1 MFLITPSALL
11 LRCPRCDVEL
21 PEAPESEK
29 YDITNERVCA
39 CGYAEP
45 STSARALTFI
55 ESALDEYLRNIKIDT
70 FRSGDKTIESSLGV
84 SATGCLPI
92 FVSRA
97 EELLGAEHSAELKNL
112 FPLLNVPDNEAFLK
126 ERSVATTNSINVALA
141 MLMLVEVVH
150 EAIDLRPSFSQQHY
164 KNELPIQH
172 LLESYSYGQFGSAL
186 DISVKRTLSASNP
199 SNNIAL

>member
-11 LRCPRCDVEL
+11 LRCPRCDTEL
-21 PEAPESEK
+21 PEASENNN
-29 YDITNERVCA
+29 TNLAGDRTCV

-70 FRSGDKTIESSLGV
+70 FRSRDRTLESSLGV
-84 SATGCLPI
+84 SATGCLPM

-97 EELLGAEHSAELKNL
+97 EDLLAAENTAELKNL
-112 FPLLNVPDNEAFLK
+112 FPLVNVPDNEAFLK
-126 ERSVATTNSINVALA
+126 KRCVTTSNQINVALA

-172 LLESYSYGQFGSAL
+172 LLERYSYGQSGSTL
-186 DISVKRTLSASNP
+186 DVSVKRTLNASEP
-199 SNNIAL
+199 GNNIAI